1 MPPKRSNLGRHHY
14 ETQRKRVIR
23 PDNVINNNAIIWHRA
38 AFAYDR
44 LKIILLMLKFRLVK
58 CQKFAN
64 IAMLKGG
71 LLRHLECA
79 ALGVK

>member
-1 MPPKRSNLGRHHY
+1 MPPKRPNLGRHHY
-14 ETQRKRVIR
+14 ETQRKRVAR
-23 PDNVINNNAIIWHRA
+23 PDQVNNNVIIWHRA

-79 ALGVK
+79 ALG